1 MAGLDFG
8 WRRPAGE
15 IAVLQAISD
24 WIGRISRAGEEGDT
38 FNGADP
44 RLSVAAILVHIVA
57 VDGVVTDDEK
67 RRLREVLK
75 SHYELTDAETETLV
89 EEATQRDEN
98 AVDLYA
104 FTSVLK
110 RELDEEQRK
119 AVVELMWEMVFAD
132 GEVSEFED
140 NVVWRVAELIAVSA
154 RDRMVI
160 RQRIEGR
167 LGKT

>member
-1 MAGLDFG
+1 MLHA
-8 WRRPAGE
+8 
-15 IAVLQAISD
+15 IAD
-24 WIGRISRAGEEGDT
+24 WIGRISRAGEGEDT
-38 FNGADP
+38 FTSADP

-57 VDGVVTDDEK
+57 VDGVVTDDER

-75 SHYELTDAETETLV
+75 AHYQLSDAETETLV
-89 EEATQRDEN
+89 DEATQRDEN

-140 NVVWRVAELIAVSA
+140 NVVWRVAELIGVST

-160 RQRIEGR
+160 RQQIEGR
-167 LGKT
+167 QGEG

>member
-1 MAGLDFG
+1 M
-8 WRRPAGE
+8 
-15 IAVLQAISD
+15 LQAISE
-24 WIGRISRAGEEGDT
+24 WIERISRAGEGEET
-38 FNGADP
+38 FTGADP

-57 VDGVVTDDEK
+57 VDGVVTGDER

-75 SHYELTDAETETLV
+75 AHYQLSDAETESLV
-89 EEATQRDEN
+89 EEATQRDDD

-110 RELDEEQRK
+110 RELDEDQRK

-140 NVVWRVAELIAVSA
+140 NVVWRVAELIGVST

-160 RQRIEGR
+160 RQAIEGK
-167 LGKT
+167 LGKA